1 MRTRFFSFII
11 FQLIAWTIYFKWEI
25 PVVQQSMRAEK
36 SLEIAEISPQNVSN
50 RFAYKNNYRLI
61 LRNDGFYTR
70 INQDNTFESGL
81 WKVNYDM
88 PAIILSSPRGDNQY
102 QIITNSNDKMNVR
115 KIISS
120 EEFTRNMDETND
132 LKRLF
137 SSSSLQ
143 P

>member
-115 KIISS
+115 DN
-120 EEFTRNMDETND
+120 F
-132 LKRLF
+132 L
-137 SSSSLQ
+137 
-143 P
+143 

>member
-11 FQLIAWTIYFKWEI
+11 FQLIAWTIYFKWEM
-25 PVVQQSMRAEK
+25 PAVQQPVTAEK
-36 SLEIAEISPQNVSN
+36 LLEIAEISPQNVSN
-50 RFAYKNNYRLI
+50 SFSYNNNYRLI
-61 LRNDGFYTR
+61 LRNDGIYTR
-70 INQDNTFESGL
+70 INQDQTFESGL
-81 WKVNYDM
+81 WKVDYDL

-102 QIITNSNDKMNVR
+102 QIITSSNDKMNVR
-115 KIISS
+115 KIITS
-120 EEFTRNMDETND
+120 EEYTRNMAETND